1 MTEPLQHP
9 NRCMTRDEKITL
21 EQLFDEKL
29 NVIRERLKSMDAAII
44 LARELL
50 KDLMEGFPQQ
60 FVRKGDSDVAI
71 TELKSKMELI
81 ATTMS
86 RIDLGEMIPRKEYS
100 IQHQALEEKIGVA
113 QKDIADKTEL
123 ARKTIEEKTNVL
135 KDSADSK
142 FSALEKKLQDE
153 VSMIK
158 ENYDGKLSKLD
169 TKVQDGEIVR
179 ANIMGRILGT
189 GATIFVA
196 LTLLQILLHYLW
208 K

>member
-1 MTEPLQHP
+1 MNDRQ
-9 NRCMTRDEKITL
+9 NRNFTRAESVTL
-21 EQLFDEKL
+21 EQLFNEKL
-29 NVIRERLKSMDAAII
+29 NVLRERLKGMDRAIV
-44 LARELL
+44 LA
-50 KDLMEGFPQQ
+50 KQLMLDRMNGFPNE

-71 TELKSKMELI
+71 TELKSKMESV
-81 ATTMS
+81 TTTLN
-86 RIDLGEMIPRKEYS
+86 RIDLGEMIPRNEYS

-113 QKDIADKTEL
+113 QKEIAEKTEL

-153 VSMIK
+153 ASMIK

-169 TKVQDGEIVR
+169 IKVQEGEIVR